1 MGLRAFGR
9 IGEMGILFVTLSGHG
24 HVTPTLA
31 VVEELVRRGADV
43 EYATGAEHAEAVTGA
58 GARWVELPALPD
70 FRPTTVN
77 PIDEWFPHYFRAM
90 RAIYPVLLERCRTDR
105 PDLIC
110 YDSTN
115 WPARLVARK
124 LGIPA
129 VRTLPHTASNE
140 HFTLMDAGL
149 ARFIADDL
157 AEFVAEHDVELDIPS
172 TIEAPE
178 ACSVVFVPREF
189 QPFGETFDVSFHFV
203 GPVLGSRLAEEWSPR
218 RTDLPLVFVSLGSV
232 MSDAGFYRACVDQF
246 GDGTWHVAMNAREV
260 EAPANFDVRPWF
272 PQPAVLKH
280 AKVFISHG
288 GMNSTMEA
296 LHQGVPLVIVPQ
308 TPEQAANADRVAEL
322 GLGARVDD
330 HAALRAAVERVASS
344 GTIRQNLDR
353 MRAAIDA
360 GGGASRAADV
370 ILSRALRAA

>member
-1 MGLRAFGR
+1 
-9 IGEMGILFVTLSGHG
+9 MGILFVTLAGHG

-31 VVEELVRRGADV
+31 VVEELVRRGAEV
-43 EYATGAEHAEAVTGA
+43 EYATGAEHADAVTGA

-70 FRPTTVN
+70 FHPATDN

-90 RAIYPVLLERCRTDR
+90 SAIYPVLLERCRTD
-105 PDLIC
+105 PPELIC

-129 VRTLPHTASNE
+129 VRTVPHTASNE
-140 HFTLMDAGL
+140 HYTLMDAGL

-157 AEFVAEHDVELDIPS
+157 AKFVAANDVELDIPS

-178 ACSVVFVPREF
+178 QTSVVFVPREW
-189 QPFGETFDVSFHFV
+189 QPFGETFDESFHFV
-203 GPVLGSRLAEEWSPR
+203 GPVLGSRLDEEWSPA
-218 RTDLPLVFVSLGSV
+218 RTDLPLVFVSLGSM
-232 MSDAGFYRACVDQF
+232 MSDADFYQACLDQF
-246 GDGTWHVAMNAREV
+246 GDGTWQVAMTARDV
-260 EAPANFDVRPWF
+260 ESSEYVDVRPWF

-280 AKVFISHG
+280 AEVFISHG

-296 LHQGVPLVIVPQ
+296 LHQGVPLVVVPL
-308 TPEQAANADRVAEL
+308 TPEQATNGDRVAEL
-322 GLGARVDD
+322 GLGERVDD
-330 HAALRAAVERVASS
+330 YAELRAAVERVASS
-344 GTIRQNLDR
+344 GTIRSSLDR

-360 GGGASRAADV
+360 GGGAARAADV
-370 ILSRALRAA
+370 ILSRVPRAA